1 MDCACFNKIFLCIII
16 FFLIFYLFLVKV
28 IIYEFMKYSYP
39 CLILCTKILSLI
51 FDKEKYATHVF
62 IIKLV
67 FILKKNDKYDY
78 SLTIDH

>member
-1 MDCACFNKIFLCIII
+1 
-16 FFLIFYLFLVKV
+16 
-28 IIYEFMKYSYP
+28 MKYSYP
-39 CLILCTKILSLI
+39 CLILCTKILSLF